1 MCGHTDLVDNFGHLR
16 FQILHFLLRFDD
28 GAAAQSGQTG
38 RQQEYRTLY
47 LRVARTGQKGEQ
59 KILPILKM
67 FPGRLKT
74 VIYYADTGVR
84 LAGTCEP
91 QEIMLQELRGLLGEE
106 NVVLK

>member
-1 MCGHTDLVDNFGHLR
+1 MICR
-16 FQILHFLLRFDD
+16 FRPCTEGVARLLDAVKLTAG